1 MPRHLLILWFIVCSE
16 TKFTLN
22 RDLWQIL
29 FIIVLKK
36 LNFDTM
42 TKIWPWF
49 SLIKLTM
56 FLYLLSMICL
66 VCVCCACY
74 QANKYLLVQQFK
86 LIVYTLIQNLN
97 IGAELQP
104 SLPPQAVRLLFLG
117 FLLEVSS
124 LINDRRF
131 NTGSHPWLTEYR
143 QCYIIDWIGWLQ
155 KNI

>member
-104 SLPPQAVRLLFLG
+104 SLPWLTGSFFLAF
-117 FLLEVSS
+117 FLKCLVWSTIEGSTQV
-124 LINDRRF
+124 LTLDWL
-131 NTGSHPWLTEYR
+131 NTGGV
-143 QCYIIDWIGWLQ
+143 IDCIGWLQ
-155 KNI
+155 K